1 MSLVAEL
8 ELKWCPRSCPTCC
21 PGLPVLGVASDAVF
35 PAILIFVLIFK
46 VFEDSDY
53 VSSNRMG

>member
-21 PGLPVLGVASDAVF
+21 PGLPVLGVLAGGGDSEW
-35 PAILIFVLIFK
+35 VLK
-46 VFEDSDY
+46 DV
-53 VSSNRMG
+53 